1 MEAELASLRKQSRL
15 RKQLKKKKVAKSSA
29 TLSGQF
35 SRMQKLKNYRGKKS
49 KNKVTIELS

>member
-1 MEAELASLRKQSRL
+1 MEEGWEEVRKQSRL

-35 SRMQKLKNYRGKKS
+35 SRMQKLKNYRGKKA
-49 KNKVTIELS
+49 KQIAIKID